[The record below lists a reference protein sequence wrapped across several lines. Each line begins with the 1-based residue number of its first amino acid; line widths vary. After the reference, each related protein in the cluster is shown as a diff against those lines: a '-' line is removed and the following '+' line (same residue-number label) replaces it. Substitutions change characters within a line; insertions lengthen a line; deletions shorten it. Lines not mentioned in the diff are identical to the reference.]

1 MVAESTKDTT
11 FEVCNARKD
20 FMGMEPNWR
29 KSLKGL
35 SRDPPLSPAVSTR
48 ARTHTHSL
56 THSNTLT
63 HTHINTRTHTHT
75 HVHTHTQ

>member
-20 FMGMEPNWR
+20 FMGMEPDWR

-35 SRDPPLSPAVSTR
+35 SRDPPLSPAVSTH
-48 ARTHTHSL
+48 ARTL
-56 THSNTLT
+56 TLTLT
-63 HTHINTRTHTHT
+63 HCRSLP
-75 HVHTHTQ
+75 